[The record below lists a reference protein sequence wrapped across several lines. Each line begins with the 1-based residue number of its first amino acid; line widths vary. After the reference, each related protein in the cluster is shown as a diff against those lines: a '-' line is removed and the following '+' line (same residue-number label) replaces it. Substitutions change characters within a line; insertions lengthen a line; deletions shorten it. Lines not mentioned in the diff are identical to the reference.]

1 MRRLA
6 ILALVL
12 LFPLVLVSCGSGE
25 ERNTEAETVQGSVP
39 QEEVP
44 SEGDA
49 AAGKEIFTSQG
60 CGGCHTFEEAGTN
73 GAVGPNLDEA
83 KPSFDEA
90 FKQVQNGGGGMP
102 AFGGKLSEKQIA
114 DVAAF
119 VSNPGG

>member
-6 ILALVL
+6 SLALVL
-12 LFPLVLVSCGSGE
+12 LVPLVLVACGSGE
-25 ERNTEAETVQGSVP
+25 ERSTEAETVQGSVP

-60 CGGCHTFEEAGTN
+60 CGGCHAFQEAGTN
-73 GAVGPNLDEA
+73 GAAGPNLDEA
-83 KPSFDEA
+83 KPSFEEA
-90 FKQVQNGGGGMP
+90 FKQVQNGGGDMP